1 MQPLR
6 WWETGTVLAKARCH
20 INPRFKRI
28 LLVGCPS
35 KHSNQAWVED
45 SNHNS
50 STVRCSRIRRC
61 MDSNNNDHNN
71 SGKPALIRAANSLM
85 LNPDISPKALQD
97 RVDFKI
103 SSRPVTC
110 LQACR
115 CPNST
120 RATSSLSRS
129 SPRIITL
136 ALAISRAHPR
146 WRQETSRVDS
156 TTVALSTWLPKEK
169 LRKVSELE
177 FVTCTLILYSR
188 VYWRISN

>member
-71 SGKPALIRAANSLM
+71 SGKPALTRAANSLM
-85 LNPDISPKALQD
+85 LNPDISLKA
-97 RVDFKI
+97 
-103 SSRPVTC
+103 

-120 RATSSLSRS
+120 RVTSSLSRS

-169 LRKVSELE
+169 PRKVSEMK

-188 VYWRISN
+188 VYWRILN